1 MEELH
6 RTYTEMS
13 RKQCKDPRACRFE
26 CKESA
31 GVIMVAKP
39 LQRTG
44 EDLQAHS
51 ITDSTEFTDVV
62 RLLCWMSSYT
72 QKSVFSVL
80 EVHAASDVS

>member
-1 MEELH
+1 
-6 RTYTEMS
+6 
-13 RKQCKDPRACRFE
+13 
-26 CKESA
+26 
-31 GVIMVAKP
+31 MVAKP

-51 ITDSTEFTDVV
+51 ITDSTDFTDVV

-72 QKSVFSVL
+72 QRSVFSVL